1 MDIDILSVYYSLMN
15 NVESPG
21 THPYPA
27 IGRLLGAAHSI
38 EARADAEL
46 AAVGLSLAKVGLLRH
61 LAESKEPLPLTA
73 LSERCGCVKSNITQL
88 VDRLEADGLV
98 QRMPDPEDRRCIR
111 AGLTDLGRSRV
122 VEGLAVLSRLDAT
135 VSQAL
140 KDGSWERGEVQGIDL
155 G

>member
-1 MDIDILSVYYSLMN
+1 MN
-15 NVESPG
+15 SIQTPA
-21 THPYPA
+21 HPYPA

-38 EARADAEL
+38 EARADADL

-61 LAESKEPLPLTA
+61 LSESEEPLPLTA

-88 VDRLEADGLV
+88 VDRLESDGLV
-98 QRMPDPEDRRCIR
+98 QRIPDPEDRRCIR
-111 AGLTDLGRSRV
+111 AGLTALGRTRI
-122 VEGLAVLSRLDAT
+122 VEGLAILSRLDAA

-140 KDGSWERGEVQGIDL
+140 RDRSWERGELQGIDL

>member
-1 MDIDILSVYYSLMN
+1 MN
-15 NVESPG
+15 TNQAPP
-21 THPYPA
+21 HPYPA

-46 AAVGLSLAKVGLLRH
+46 SAVGLSLAKIGLLRH
-61 LAESKEPLPLTA
+61 LAESKQPLPLTA

-111 AGLTDLGRSRV
+111 AGLTDLGRGRV
-122 VEGLAVLSRLDAT
+122 AEGLAILSRLDAA
-135 VSQAL
+135 VSHAL
-140 KDGSWERGEVQGIDL
+140 KDGSWERDGIQGIDL

>member
-1 MDIDILSVYYSLMN
+1 MYYSLMN
-15 NVESPG
+15 NTGSSAA
-21 THPYPA
+21 HPYPA

-61 LAESKEPLPLTA
+61 LAESREPLPLTA

-98 QRMPDPEDRRCIR
+98 RRMPDPEDRRCIR
-111 AGLTDLGRSRV
+111 AELTDLGRSRV
-122 VEGLAVLSRLDAT
+122 VEGLAVLSQLDAA
-135 VSQAL
+135 VAKVL
-140 KDGSWERGEVQGIDL
+140 RDGSWERGELLGVDL

>member
-1 MDIDILSVYYSLMN
+1 MDNTGSSAA
-15 NVESPG
+15 
-21 THPYPA
+21 HPYPA

-61 LAESKEPLPLTA
+61 LAESREPLPLTA

-88 VDRLEADGLV
+88 VDRLEGDGLV
-98 QRMPDPEDRRCIR
+98 QRIPDPTDRRCIL
-111 AGLTDLGRSRV
+111 AGLTDLGRARV
-122 VEGLAVLSRLDAT
+122 GEGLAILSRIDMA

-140 KDGSWERGEVQGIDL
+140 NDGSWGRGVLQGIDH